1 MRLDTGTLHDVHC
14 TRDNSK
20 ITSFYFLFLSLKVA
34 KIKYA
39 GAADVVAVV
48 LLPSQSVAKR
58 GLGSENRN
66 ISRLVANEGKFF
78 IYQRFTSTSN
88 CFLYTY
94 RKASTGCSCFD
105 I

>member
-1 MRLDTGTLHDVHC
+1 MHIHVFSADQHATCRVRLRIVRLDT
-14 TRDNSK
+14 
-20 ITSFYFLFLSLKVA
+20 VA

-66 ISRLVANEGKFF
+66 ISRLVANEGRPRQAAAVLTYKALLTL
-78 IYQRFTSTSN
+78 YHGTSTI
-88 CFLYTY
+88 FE
-94 RKASTGCSCFD
+94 
-105 I
+105 